1 MRKGKVFL
9 VGAGPGDPGLITVK
23 GKEILGEADLIIYD
37 YLANKKLLNYVKE
50 GAEIIYV
57 GKRGGNHTISQEKI
71 NDLIVAK
78 AGEGK
83 VVVRLKGGDP
93 FIFGRGGEEAVE
105 LADSGIPFEI
115 IPGVTAAIACPA
127 YAGIPLTHRDYTST
141 VAFITGHEDPT
152 KYESSIAWD
161 KISTGVG
168 TLVFLM
174 GMANLPE
181 IVKNL
186 KRNGRNPKTPVA
198 LIRWGTRPDQ
208 KTVVGTL
215 DNIIEKAREHALT
228 PPVIIVVGEVIGV
241 RERLNWFEGKPLFG
255 KKIIV
260 TRAREQASDFAE
272 LLSLNGAEP
281 IEFPTIKV
289 IPPDSWEE
297 LDRAVEEI
305 REFQWIIFTSVNGVR
320 FFFERLSRKGDLRL
334 LYGIK
339 ICAIGP
345 RTADELKRFGLTPDL
360 IPKEYKAEAIIEG
373 MGKEGISGKRILLPR
388 AEVAREIL
396 PEELS
401 SMGAKVKIVTAYKT
415 IKPKEDLETVKE
427 LLKKREVS
435 AISFTSSSTVKNFLE
450 MFNREEISDLID
462 GTAVACIGPI
472 TAKTA
477 KDLGIRTDIMPSR
490 YTIPDLTEAIVEYFS
505 HVNAEGQENAERKGG
520 S

>member
-1 MRKGKVFL
+1 MSKGKVYL

-23 GKEILGEADLIIYD
+23 GREAIEEADLIVYD
-37 YLANKKLLNYVKE
+37 YLANEKLLSYVKE

-57 GKRGGNHTISQEKI
+57 GKRGGNHTLSQEKI
-71 NDLIVAK
+71 NDLIVAR
-78 AGEGK
+78 AREGK
-83 VVVRLKGGDP
+83 IVVRLKGGDP
-93 FIFGRGGEEAVE
+93 FIFGRGGEEAIE

-152 KYESSIAWD
+152 KHGSSIAWD

-181 IVKNL
+181 IVENL

-215 DNIIEKAREHALT
+215 DNIIDKAREYALA
-228 PPVIIVVGEVIGV
+228 PPVIIVVGEVISV
-241 RERLNWFEGKPLFG
+241 RERLNWFEEKSLFG
-255 KKIIV
+255 KKIVV
-260 TRAREQASDFAE
+260 TRAREQASDFAR
-272 LLSLNGAEP
+272 LLSLYGAEV
-281 IEFPTIKV
+281 IEFPTIQV
-289 IPPDSWEE
+289 IPPASWEE
-297 LDRAVEEI
+297 LDRSIEGI
-305 REFQWIIFTSVNGVR
+305 MGFDWIIFTSVNGVK
-320 FFFERLSRKGDLRL
+320 FFFERLNRKGDLRL

-360 IPKEYKAEAIIEG
+360 IPKEYRAEAIVEG
-373 MGKEGISGKRILLPR
+373 MEKEGITGKKILLPR
-388 AEVAREIL
+388 AEAARKVL

-401 SMGAKVKIVTAYKT
+401 RIGAKVKIVTAYRT
-415 IKPKEDLETVKE
+415 VKPEEDLERVKG
-427 LLKKREVS
+427 LLKNREVS
-435 AISFTSSSTVKNFLE
+435 AISFTSSSTVKNFTE
-450 MFNREEISDLID
+450 MFNKEEIRGLIN
-462 GTAVACIGPI
+462 GTVIACIGPI

-477 KDLGIRTDIMPSR
+477 SDLGIKTDIMPSR
-490 YTIPDLTEAIVEYFS
+490 YTIPDLAEAVVGYFS
-505 HVNAEGQENAERKGG
+505 HLNAEEKGG
-520 S
+520 DR